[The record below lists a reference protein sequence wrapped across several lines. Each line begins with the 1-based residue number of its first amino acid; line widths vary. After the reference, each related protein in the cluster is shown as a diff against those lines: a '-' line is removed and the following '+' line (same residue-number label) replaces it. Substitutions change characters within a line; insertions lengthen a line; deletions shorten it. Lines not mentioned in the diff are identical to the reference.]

1 MVRDASGAHWCD
13 DADFDIHRHVVR
25 DKLVRT
31 KGQSERAA
39 LQERVGVL
47 ASEPL
52 DPRRP
57 LWQFHLI
64 DGYEGGSALIARVHH
79 CIGDGIALISVMMAI
94 TDGGASRRG
103 ASAARK
109 DADDGADWLAD
120 AVLKPLGGLSAKAAA
135 LAEASIARALEVLAD
150 PQQGLAGTIANARLG
165 AKVMGDVAAMALM
178 ADDSPTLLKGKPSG
192 DKRVAWGEPIAL
204 ADVKAIGKAL
214 GGSINDVLLASVAG
228 AIGAWLRDQGDDP
241 AGKEIRAMVPV
252 NLRPLEEAWQLGN
265 RFGLAPLVLPIGI
278 DNPVERVLAV
288 RARMNELKSS
298 YQPLL
303 AFAVLAVAGQMV
315 QPVQDAILGLF
326 AKKATAVMTNVP
338 GPAVPLKFCGSTLR
352 QTMFWVPASGDIG
365 VGVSILSYG
374 GGVQFGLV
382 TDEALCADPQAIIDR
397 FEPEFEKLLLLTLML
412 PWAKARRRTRRPRS
426 RRPEASRPAHR
437 RCLARPG
444 HPLDERV
451 ERRRSLRRRRVGD
464 DHRHRVD
471 AAALRAH
478 VAGERA
484 RVGERSRLQVRLA
497 GRGAALHA
505 MDQGAVDA
513 GDRQRIDERLRVGAA
528 PRGAQQLDER
538 ARLAALGAR
547 LARAED
553 DGDVAVVQPLRAQPA
568 AHALLRRLQRADLE
582 AAGAGVVAAG
592 RERQQHVARCLVVAG
607 LVHLAQDLADR
618 RQQLARPACRARP
631 RAPRRR
637 ARRRGRAAT
646 PPASAQRSA
655 TIRGAA
661 IGSAGALP
669 SSGSRRSFGGGAT

>member
-1 MVRDASGAHWCD
+1 MTTTTPAAARERMSRVDTAWLRMDNDVNLMMIVGVWLLTPKVDYETLCRRVEDKLLRYDRFRHAVVRDAGGAHWCD
-13 DADFDIHRHVVR
+13 DAGFDIHRHVVR
-25 DKLVRT
+25 DKLVRR

-94 TDGGASRRG
+94 TDGGAEPPRRERR
-103 ASAARK
+103 AK
-109 DADDGADWLAD
+109 DADDGADWLTD

-135 LAEASIARALEVLAD
+135 LAQASIARALEVLAD
-150 PQQGLAGTIANARLG
+150 PQQGIAGTIANARLG

-192 DKRVAWGEPIAL
+192 DKRVAWGEPISL
-204 ADVKAIGKAL
+204 ADVKAVGKAL
-214 GGSINDVLLASVAG
+214 GGSVNDVLLASVAG
-228 AIGAWLRDQGDDP
+228 AIGAWLRDQGDHP

-252 NLRPLEEAWQLGN
+252 NLRPLEDAWQLGN

-278 DNPVERVLAV
+278 ENPVERVLAV

-338 GPAVPLKFCGSTLR
+338 GPSVPLKFCGSTLR

-382 TDEALCADPQAIIDR
+382 TDQALCPDPEAIIDR
-397 FEPEFEKLLLLTLML
+397 FEPEFEKLLLLTMML
-412 PWAKARRRTRRPRS
+412 PWGA
-426 RRPEASRPAHR
+426 ASP
-437 RCLARPG
+437 
-444 HPLDERV
+444 
-451 ERRRSLRRRRVGD
+451 S
-464 DHRHRVD
+464 
-471 AAALRAH
+471 AAA
-478 VAGERA
+478 
-484 RVGERSRLQVRLA
+484 Q
-497 GRGAALHA
+497 AA
-505 MDQGAVDA
+505 
-513 GDRQRIDERLRVGAA
+513 
-528 PRGAQQLDER
+528 
-538 ARLAALGAR
+538 
-547 LARAED
+547 
-553 DGDVAVVQPLRAQPA
+553 
-568 AHALLRRLQRADLE
+568 
-582 AAGAGVVAAG
+582 
-592 RERQQHVARCLVVAG
+592 
-607 LVHLAQDLADR
+607 
-618 RQQLARPACRARP
+618 
-631 RAPRRR
+631 
-637 ARRRGRAAT
+637 
-646 PPASAQRSA
+646 
-655 TIRGAA
+655 
-661 IGSAGALP
+661 
-669 SSGSRRSFGGGAT
+669 